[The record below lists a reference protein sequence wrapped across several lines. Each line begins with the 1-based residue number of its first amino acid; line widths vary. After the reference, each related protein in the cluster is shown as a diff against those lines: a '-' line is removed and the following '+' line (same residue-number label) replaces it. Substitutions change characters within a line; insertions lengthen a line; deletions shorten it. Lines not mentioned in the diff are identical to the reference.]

1 MTTKTPSTLII
12 ADSHDI
18 AREGVASFCRARPD
32 LALIGQC
39 GNGQGAFEMILTL
52 QPDFAI
58 LNFGMPKLN
67 GLEVLCRLREVRSTT
82 RVVLLSMSRDPAT
95 IGEAFRSG
103 ADGYVLKDEPSQ
115 DIFDA
120 KTFDET
126 VIAVVY
132 IREGGRQYLTPVL
145 RSEFVDGKEAQWAS
159 LSKRELEIFSLLVEG
174 VRPRDIA
181 KSLQISPKT
190 VDTHRSHVMRKL
202 EIGSVVGLVRFAIQ
216 HNLTP
221 VAP

>member
-1 MTTKTPSTLII
+1 
-12 ADSHDI
+12 
-18 AREGVASFCRARPD
+18 
-32 LALIGQC
+32 
-39 GNGQGAFEMILTL
+39 MILTL

-120 KTFDET
+120 ID
-126 VIAVVY
+126 Y